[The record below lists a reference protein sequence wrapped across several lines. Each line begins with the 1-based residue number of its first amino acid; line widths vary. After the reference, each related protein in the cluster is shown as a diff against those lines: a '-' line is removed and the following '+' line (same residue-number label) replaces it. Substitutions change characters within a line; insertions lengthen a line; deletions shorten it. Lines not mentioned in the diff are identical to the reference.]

1 MEKCIPIRDY
11 SKGIHVPL
19 NTFLLANLKVHVYLL
34 TICMHFKEK
43 PFIYI
48 IGSHI
53 RVIIHRGGVLQF
65 VFISNNHVYIGY
77 IMRASPRD
85 RGVTYLCVYMVLKRN
100 PYVQLLLRRYQ
111 DD

>member
-77 IMRASPRD
+77 IMRARKGTLMFND
-85 RGVTYLCVYMVLKRN
+85 FYGGIKMIRFIC
-100 PYVQLLLRRYQ
+100 
-111 DD
+111 